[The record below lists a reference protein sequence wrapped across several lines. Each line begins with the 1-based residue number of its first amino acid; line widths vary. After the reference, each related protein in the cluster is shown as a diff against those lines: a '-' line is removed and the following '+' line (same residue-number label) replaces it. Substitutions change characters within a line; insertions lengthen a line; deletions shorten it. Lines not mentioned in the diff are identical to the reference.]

1 MSTYLDRSA
10 LRQTS
15 AVQERRRRQQQ
26 LLLPLHLQQQS
37 HLVSFLKNTTLN
49 NIILTVNQT
58 LIPDAVLITGS
69 INYPDTAEL
78 YLTSSNVSCSLPQ
91 LPDIRMDHTLESS
104 GLMCGGDYTRDIC
117 LQWSPDT
124 GSWTEELHLDTERA
138 YHVSWTPDNG
148 IGTYLMGGQVGGW
161 TTTLVKP
168 DGTQE
173 QGFPLQYDT
182 R

>member
-1 MSTYLDRSA
+1 M
-10 LRQTS
+10 
-15 AVQERRRRQQQ
+15 
-26 LLLPLHLQQQS
+26 
-37 HLVSFLKNTTLN
+37 
-49 NIILTVNQT
+49 LTVNQS

-78 YLTSSNVSCSLPQ
+78 YLTSSNVSCSLPK

-104 GLMCGGDYTRDIC
+104 GRLCGGDYTEDTC

-124 GSWTEELHLDTERA
+124 GSWTEELRLNTDRA

-148 IGTYLMGGQVGGW
+148 IGTYLMGGSGSASRR
-161 TTTLVKP
+161 TSTLVKH

-173 QGFPLQYDT
+173 AAFLLKYST
-182 R
+182 E